1 MWTSELPL
9 VSLLL
14 RSVALLS
21 MTIAALLLV
30 QQLAS
35 VPSVDAPLYG
45 LRGKRRSQARKQ
57 PLFRLCEPW
66 IAKCA
71 GWLACVRAARLRAP
85 LSAWLRFASEPAG
98 LSADELLAL
107 SASSGAVLGSCAVW
121 LLTQA
126 ELSLEVQMGVWLC
139 SLWLPIGRVRAQAR
153 ERAKQLERSLPT
165 AMDLCV
171 LCMGAGADFPGAL
184 RFVVGELGAAHA
196 VCREELTQV
205 LDELALGRTRIEAL
219 ADLAQRTGSA
229 PVREFVASICQSEEK
244 GTPLIDALTIQ
255 STTLRQRRSVR
266 AEELA
271 AQAGVKMMLPLMLL
285 VLSLLLIIFG
295 PIITTGTGL

>member
-1 MWTSELPL
+1 MWTSEALLTP
-9 VSLLL
+9 LL
-14 RSVALLS
+14 RGGVLLS
-21 MTIAALLLV
+21 AWLSTLLLV
-30 QQLAS
+30 QQLARA
-35 VPSVDAPLYG
+35 PSVDAPRYG
-45 LRGKRRSQARKQ
+45 LRGKRRSQALEQ
-57 PLFRLCEPW
+57 PLFRLFEPW
-66 IAKCA
+66 IAKSA
-71 GWLACVRAARLRAP
+71 GWLAGLRAPRLRAY
-85 LSAWLRFASEPAG
+85 LASLLRYASEPAG
-98 LSADELLAL
+98 LSPDELLAL
-107 SASSGAVLGSCAVW
+107 SLSSGFALGSVAVW
-121 LLTQA
+121 LLAQA
-126 ELSLEVQMGVWLC
+126 ELSFELQAGVWLA
-139 SLWLPIGRVRAQAR
+139 SVWLPVGRVRAQAK

-205 LDELALGRTRIEAL
+205 LDELALGRTRVEAL
-219 ADLAQRTGSA
+219 TDLASRTGSA

>member
-1 MWTSELPL
+1 MSTSEAPL
-9 VSLLL
+9 VTQLL
-14 RSVALLS
+14 RSFALLS
-21 MTIAALLLV
+21 TALATLLVV

-35 VPSVDAPLYG
+35 LPGVEAPLYG
-45 LRGKRRSQARKQ
+45 LRGKRRSHARKL
-57 PLFRLCEPW
+57 PLFRLFEPW

-71 GWLACVRAARLRAP
+71 GWLACLRAARLRGQLAT
-85 LSAWLRFASEPAG
+85 WLRYASEPAG
-98 LSADELLAL
+98 LSSDELLAL
-107 SASSGAVLGSCAVW
+107 TLSSGAALGSCAVW
-121 LLTQA
+121 LLAQA
-126 ELSLEVQMGVWLC
+126 ELSLEVQVGVWLS
-139 SLWLPIGRVRAQAR
+139 SLWLPVGRVRAQAK

-205 LDELALGRTRIEAL
+205 LDELALGRTRVEAL
-219 ADLAQRTGSA
+219 TDLAQRTGSA